1 MSAKTIGLGALLIAL
16 GVIVTFASDSG
27 SVTSLIPAFIGLV
40 FLILGVLAAARED
53 LRRHVIHAAA
63 ALALIAIIGSLG
75 SLISRWDSDDGYWAE
90 FSQGVTI
97 VACGLFLVAAVGS
110 FKAARAAR
118 KGETATSSAAA

>member
-63 ALALIAIIGSLG
+63 ALALVAIIASLG
-75 SLISRWDSDDGYWAE
+75 SLISRWDSENYWAE

-97 VACGLFLVAAVGS
+97 VACGLFLVAAIGS

-118 KGETATSSAAA
+118 KGETATTGAAA